1 MKRIIK
7 SFFPILFIVFL
18 LLLSACGSASVDTD
32 ANADS
37 NEKESKE
44 EKMKIGVAM
53 KTEVQ
58 PRWKFEVGVME
69 ELAKEHNAEIIVQ
82 WANDDVTKQGNQ
94 IENLLSQ
101 GIDALIVV
109 PVTDKIGPFIQ
120 SAKNEGIPV
129 VSYDAIPVEADIDLF
144 VTRDNYKVGEIQS
157 EYALDYTD
165 GKGNIV
171 ILRGDP
177 ATTVAQGIAEAY
189 EEVLIPS
196 SGINIVAD
204 QWHQDWSTEEAL
216 KTAENA
222 LSAQEDNIQAF
233 VASSDGLAMGVAQAV
248 KGRGLDGEVFISGL
262 DVELGSAK
270 LIAEGT
276 QTMSIWTMID
286 DQAEK
291 ALLGAISLIK
301 GEEIE
306 ADGSVDNGL
315 KEVPAIYSD
324 VVAVDQSNL
333 CEFINE
339 IAPEGWITA
348 EEVFEGLT
356 IPAECQ

>member
-1 MKRIIK
+1 MEKIIR
-7 SFFPILFIVFL
+7 SFSPVL
-18 LLLSACGSASVDTD
+18 LAMVLILLSACGSADSTD
-32 ANADS
+32 ANTDS
-37 NEKESKE
+37 NEKESNDK
-44 EKMKIGVAM
+44 KIKIGVAM

-69 ELAKEHNAEIIVQ
+69 ELANEHNAEIIVQ

-165 GKGNIV
+165 GKGNFV
-171 ILRGDP
+171 VLKGDP

-189 EEVLIPS
+189 EELLVPNTD
-196 SGINIVAD
+196 INIVAD
-204 QWHQDWSTEEAL
+204 QWHQNWSTEEAL

-233 VASSDGLAMGVAQAV
+233 VSSSDGIAMGVAQAV
-248 KGRGLDGEVFISGL
+248 KGRGLDGKVFISGL

-276 QTMSIWTMID
+276 QTMSVWTMID

-301 GEEIE
+301 GEEID

-324 VVAVDQSNL
+324 VIAVDQSNL
-333 CEFINE
+333 CEFIDE
-339 IAPEGWITA
+339 IAPEGWVTA

-356 IPAECQ
+356 IPSECQ